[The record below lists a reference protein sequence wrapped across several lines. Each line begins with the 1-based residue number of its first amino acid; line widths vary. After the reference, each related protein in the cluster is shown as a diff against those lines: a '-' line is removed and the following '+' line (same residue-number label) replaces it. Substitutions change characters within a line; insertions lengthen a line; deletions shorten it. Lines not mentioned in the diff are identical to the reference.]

1 MSQVNIFICAAGH
14 SGSTLLDILLG
25 AHDRGLSL
33 GELTQLP
40 KNLALDSRC
49 SCGNDISACEFWRP
63 IVDGYGHLNGIDYW
77 NAPYRLN
84 LGFINA
90 SDEIDH
96 SHQTAIRDLQRRT
109 VYALQFFSYK
119 YLQGGFPGTR
129 GLTESSARQKAR
141 LLEYIGSQTGS
152 EFVVDSSKHYL
163 EAVSLYTADPGNTKV
178 ILLLRDGRAVFYSG
192 LRRGMSPDT
201 ALAAWYNHWQ
211 RAVTVI
217 TRQIPNESIIRTR
230 YEDIASHPEHEIGR
244 LFTEIG
250 AEPANFPD
258 FASLDRRHI
267 VNGNRMRFTERLAVS
282 FDEKWRREL
291 SDEMRQYFEK
301 RAGELNRRLGYE

>member
-1 MSQVNIFICAAGH
+1 MPQVNVFICAAGH

-40 KNLALDSRC
+40 KNLALDSQC
-49 SCGNDISACEFWRP
+49 SCGNNISACEFWRP

-77 NAPYRLN
+77 SAPYRLD

-90 SDEIDH
+90 SDEVDH
-96 SHQTAIRDLQRRT
+96 SHQTAIRDLHRRA

-119 YLQGGFPGTR
+119 HVQGGFPGTR
-129 GLTESSARQKAR
+129 GLTEASARQKAR
-141 LLEYIGSQTGS
+141 LLEYIGTQTGS

-192 LRRGMSPDT
+192 LRRGMSPDA

-211 RAVTVI
+211 RAITVL
-217 TRQIPNESIIRTR
+217 TRQIPSENIIRTR
-230 YEDIASHPEHEIGR
+230 YEDIASRPEQEIGR
-244 LFTEIG
+244 LFAAIG
-250 AEPANFPD
+250 KEPANFPD
-258 FASLDRRHI
+258 IESADRRHI
-267 VNGNRMRFTERLAVS
+267 VNGNRMRFTERRAVS